1 MDKNN
6 QLTTDLDPKD
16 ELIPKLRYDKEKK
29 ITTKETLKEIIDY
42 VEET

>member
-16 ELIPKLRYDKEKK
+16 ELIPKLRYDKKKK
-29 ITTKETLKEIIDY
+29 INTKEALKGIIDY
-42 VEET
+42 IGE